1 MAKQPLAAVSF
12 VTGLQ
17 KARWI
22 GRRAPRRLTI
32 VPDARELSLPAP
44 LVVAASLAGI
54 EGLLVLVYGV
64 LEAANVHADR
74 AAMGVT
80 TAVFFVLLGGAVV
93 ACAWLVAHGRA
104 GARSP
109 IIVVQAMM
117 LGLAWDVRGGSSTW
131 VAVGL
136 ALVAVVVLG
145 GLLHPASIAAFNQR
159 DGAADRTS

>member
-1 MAKQPLAAVSF
+1 MP
-12 VTGLQ
+12 
-17 KARWI
+17 
-22 GRRAPRRLTI
+22 P
-32 VPDARELSLPAP
+32 P

-109 IIVVQAMM
+109 IIVVQVMAPIN
-117 LGLAWDVRGGSSTW
+117 RC
-131 VAVGL
+131 
-136 ALVAVVVLG
+136 
-145 GLLHPASIAAFNQR
+145 
-159 DGAADRTS
+159 RTT

>member
-1 MAKQPLAAVSF
+1 VAKQPLATVSF

-17 KARWI
+17 KHPGSAAE
-22 GRRAPRRLTI
+22 APRRLTI
-32 VPDARELSLPAP
+32 VPDARELPLPPP
-44 LVVAASLAGI
+44 LVVAASLAGL
-54 EGLLVLVYGV
+54 EGLLVLAYGV
-64 LEAANVHADR
+64 LEAFNVHADR

-109 IIVVQAMM
+109 IIVVQVML

-136 ALVAVVVLG
+136 AVVAAVVLG
-145 GLLHPASIAAFNQR
+145 GLLHPASIAAFNDR
-159 DGAADRTS
+159 DGAADHPS